1 MPRLRLRDLRA
12 LHTCLRQSYAVRD
25 LAAFPHHIVDALRDV
40 VPADW
45 VWYNEANPA
54 KNRITWVIDPLDTF
68 PGAERVFAE
77 CMHEHPCLLE
87 AGRVPNGQSWH
98 LSDFLP
104 RARLHQLRIY
114 NEFYR
119 RRGIEYQ
126 LGIRLAASP
135 SCVIAVGVNRG
146 PHRRDFAGDHALC
159 MDVLGPHLVEAYRNA
174 EAFTQFREELRQV
187 RRIEDLARG
196 LVVVEGG
203 RVTWISPRARQL
215 LEKYVGWSSRRAG
228 ALPEILSTWMAYQH
242 DLLARDDEVPLP
254 RRPLLIDRGA
264 HCLRVR
270 LLADA
275 RRSLLLLDE
284 RPGDI
289 EPAALAKL
297 GLTQRETQ
305 VLNWVAHGK
314 TNEVIATIL
323 GARPSTIAKHLE
335 HIFRK
340 LGVETRTA
348 AAARAF
354 EASGW
359 RG

>member
-25 LAAFPHHIVDALRDV
+25 LAEFPHHIVDALRNI

-87 AGRVPNGQSWH
+87 AGRVPNGQSWR

-104 RARLHQLRIY
+104 RARLHRLRIY

-146 PHRRDFAGDHALC
+146 PRRRDFADDNALC

-174 EAFTQFREELRQV
+174 EAFSQIRTELQQV
-187 RRIEDLARG
+187 GEIQDLTRG
-196 LVVVEGG
+196 LVVVEAG
-203 RVTWISPRARQL
+203 RVAWISPRARQL
-215 LEKYVGWSSRRAG
+215 LERYVGWSSRRVG
-228 ALPEILSTWMAYQH
+228 ALPEMLSAWMAYQH
-242 DLLARDDEVPLP
+242 DLLARDDELP
-254 RRPLLIDRGA
+254 PPGRPLLIDRGA
-264 HCLRVR
+264 HCLSVR
-270 LLADA
+270 LLADS

-284 RPGDI
+284 RSGDI

-305 VLNWVAHGK
+305 VLIWVAHGK